1 MKLKFKAEEKDM
13 MKLLIFSLFLFLTVS
28 IGVGNINSLASENTL
43 IGLNPFPG
51 LIPPLLFTTI
61 GITLIVIVATFVM
74 VEKTFFER
82 EKGFGFEIGAK
93 PTTGY
98 SKWVKESDFKQAL
111 KRVDPKA
118 RDADVAGIPLIM
130 NKDEC
135 YVDNTNFHNLV
146 IGTTGSGKTEC
157 VILPMV
163 KLLAKK
169 RESMIIT
176 DPKGEIYEKTGRL
189 LKARGYNIVVL
200 NFRNPQ
206 RGNCWNPLDLP
217 YELYKSGNKDKATEL
232 IDDLAANMLHEEK
245 TDDVFWGNTAGDYF
259 AGLVES
265 LFEDGKKGEI
275 NINSVAYMDS
285 VGEEKVEGVQAL
297 KEYMNSKDKT
307 SSIYGNL
314 SGTVNA
320 PSETKG
326 SIVSMFKQKLKIF
339 TTRENLSEMLSR
351 SDFNMGDIG
360 RKPTAV
366 FIIVH
371 DEKNT
376 YHALTTIFVKQCYEK
391 LIDVAFENG
400 GKLPVRTN
408 FLLDEF
414 ANMPQ
419 LKDVTSMITAARSR
433 QIRLTFII
441 QNFAQLNQVYGK
453 EIAETIKGNCGN
465 LVYLLTTELQAL
477 EEISKMCGEVKSKKD
492 DKTASTPLVT
502 VSDLQKLKEFDVIV
516 KRHRFD
522 AFKTSLTPNFKMDW
536 GRTFELMDYPV
547 HEKKKLE
554 IFDLKGYVKKL
565 REEKRESVTSSLFKE
580 DQFKRPSFFDKGSN
594 YNNFLNDFDVS
605 KEIAKLEKEEK
616 IKSTLE
622 EKKKEIDEVDSMISK
637 IEEEI
642 ELLELEEKNK
652 KANIKPDVKLEKI
665 EVPLKVSPN
674 VNNKENSV
682 DAKKI
687 EKEVNEVLSN
697 EEDDFFDD
705 FFDN

>member
-1 MKLKFKAEEKDM
+1 MKLKFKAEEKDI
-13 MKLLIFSLFLFLTVS
+13 MKFLIFSLFLFLIVS
-28 IGVGNINSLASENTL
+28 IGVGNIHSLASENML
-43 IGLNPFPG
+43 IGINPFPG
-51 LIPPLLFTTI
+51 MLPPLLFTTLT
-61 GITLIVIVATFVM
+61 ITFIVIIATFVM

-93 PTTGY
+93 QTSGY
-98 SKWVKESDFKQAL
+98 SKWVKENDFKQAL

-189 LKARGYNIVVL
+189 LKARGYNIIVL

-232 IDDLAANMLHEEK
+232 VDDLAANMLHEEK
-245 TDDVFWGNTAGDYF
+245 TDDAFWGNTAGDYF

-265 LFEDGKKGEI
+265 LFEDGKPGEI

-536 GRTFELMDYPV
+536 GRTFELMDYPI
-547 HEKKKLE
+547 HEKKELKV
-554 IFDLKGYVKKL
+554 FDLKAYVKNL
-565 REEKRESVTSSLFKE
+565 RETKRENITNSLFQE
-580 DQFKRPSFFDKGSN
+580 TEFKKPSFFEKENN
-594 YNNFLNDFDVS
+594 YNNFLKDFDVA
-605 KEIAKLEKEEK
+605 KELAKLEQEDRL
-616 IKSTLE
+616 KSNVE
-622 EKKKEIDEVDSMISK
+622 EKKKELDEVDSMISK

-642 ELLELEEKNK
+642 ELLELEEKK
-652 KANIKPDVKLEKI
+652 KNILKPDIKLEKI
-665 EVPLKVSPN
+665 EVPLNVPN
-674 VNNKENSV
+674 NTENSI

>member
-1 MKLKFKAEEKDM
+1 MKLKFKAEEKDI
-13 MKLLIFSLFLFLTVS
+13 MKFLIFSLFLFLIVS
-28 IGVGNINSLASENTL
+28 IGVGNIHSLASENML
-43 IGLNPFPG
+43 IGINPFPG
-51 LIPPLLFTTI
+51 MLPPLLFTTLT
-61 GITLIVIVATFVM
+61 ITFIVIIATFVM

-93 PTTGY
+93 QTSGY
-98 SKWVKESDFKQAL
+98 SKWVKENDFKQAL

-189 LKARGYNIVVL
+189 LKARGYNIIVL

-232 IDDLAANMLHEEK
+232 VDDLAANMLHEEK
-245 TDDVFWGNTAGDYF
+245 TDDAFWGNTAGDYF

-265 LFEDGKKGEI
+265 LFEDGKPGEI

-536 GRTFELMDYPV
+536 GRTFELMDYPI
-547 HEKKKLE
+547 HEKKELKV
-554 IFDLKGYVKKL
+554 FDLKTYVKNL
-565 REEKRESVTSSLFKE
+565 RESKRENITNSLFQE
-580 DQFKRPSFFDKGSN
+580 TEFKKPSFFEKENN
-594 YNNFLNDFDVS
+594 YNNFLKDFDVA
-605 KEIAKLEKEEK
+605 KELAKLEKEDRL
-616 IKSTLE
+616 KSNVE
-622 EKKKEIDEVDSMISK
+622 EKKKELDEVDSMISK

-642 ELLELEEKNK
+642 ELLELEEKK
-652 KANIKPDVKLEKI
+652 KNILKPDIKLEKI
-665 EVPLKVSPN
+665 EVPLNVPN
-674 VNNKENSV
+674 NTENSI

>member
-1 MKLKFKAEEKDM
+1 MKLKFKAEEKDI
-13 MKLLIFSLFLFLTVS
+13 MKFLIFSLFLFLIVS
-28 IGVGNINSLASENTL
+28 IGVGNIHSLASENML
-43 IGLNPFPG
+43 IGINPFPG
-51 LIPPLLFTTI
+51 MLPPLLFTTLT
-61 GITLIVIVATFVM
+61 ITFIVIIATFVM

-93 PTTGY
+93 QTSGY
-98 SKWVKESDFKQAL
+98 SKWVKENDFKQAL

-189 LKARGYNIVVL
+189 LKARGYNIIVL

-232 IDDLAANMLHEEK
+232 VDDLAANMLHEEK
-245 TDDVFWGNTAGDYF
+245 TDDAFWGNTAGDYF

-265 LFEDGKKGEI
+265 LFEDGKPGEI

-536 GRTFELMDYPV
+536 GRTFELMDYPI
-547 HEKKKLE
+547 HEKKELKV
-554 IFDLKGYVKKL
+554 FDLKSYVKNL
-565 REEKRESVTSSLFKE
+565 RETKRENITNSLFQE
-580 DQFKRPSFFDKGSN
+580 TEFKKPSFFEKENN
-594 YNNFLNDFDVS
+594 YNNFLKDFDVA
-605 KEIAKLEKEEK
+605 KELAKLEKEDRL
-616 IKSTLE
+616 KSNVE
-622 EKKKEIDEVDSMISK
+622 EKKKELDEVDSMISK

-642 ELLELEEKNK
+642 ELLELEEKK
-652 KANIKPDVKLEKI
+652 KNILKPDIKLEKI
-665 EVPLKVSPN
+665 EVPLNVPN
-674 VNNKENSV
+674 NTENSI

>member
-1 MKLKFKAEEKDM
+1 MKLKFKAEEKDI
-13 MKLLIFSLFLFLTVS
+13 MKFLIFSLFLFLIVS
-28 IGVGNINSLASENTL
+28 IGVGNIHSLASENML
-43 IGLNPFPG
+43 IGINPFPG
-51 LIPPLLFTTI
+51 MLPPLLFTTLT
-61 GITLIVIVATFVM
+61 ITFIVIIATFVM

-93 PTTGY
+93 QTSGY
-98 SKWVKESDFKQAL
+98 SKWVKENDFKQAL

-189 LKARGYNIVVL
+189 LKARGYNIIVL

-232 IDDLAANMLHEEK
+232 VDDLAANMLHEEK
-245 TDDVFWGNTAGDYF
+245 TDDAFWGNTAGDYF

-265 LFEDGKKGEI
+265 LFEDGKPGEI

-400 GKLPVRTN
+400 GQLPVRTN

-536 GRTFELMDYPV
+536 GRTFELMDYPI
-547 HEKKKLE
+547 HEKKELKV
-554 IFDLKGYVKKL
+554 FDLKTYVKNL
-565 REEKRESVTSSLFKE
+565 RESKRENITNSLFQE
-580 DQFKRPSFFDKGSN
+580 TEFKKPSFFEKENN
-594 YNNFLNDFDVS
+594 YNNFLKDFDVA
-605 KEIAKLEKEEK
+605 KELAKLEKEDRL
-616 IKSTLE
+616 KSNVE
-622 EKKKEIDEVDSMISK
+622 EKKKELDEVDSMISK

-642 ELLELEEKNK
+642 ELLELEEKK
-652 KANIKPDVKLEKI
+652 KNILKPDIKLEKI
-665 EVPLKVSPN
+665 EVPLNVPN
-674 VNNKENSV
+674 NTENSI

>member
-1 MKLKFKAEEKDM
+1 MKLKFKAEEKDI
-13 MKLLIFSLFLFLTVS
+13 MKFLIFSLFLFLIVS
-28 IGVGNINSLASENTL
+28 IGVGNIHSLASENML
-43 IGLNPFPG
+43 IGINPFPG
-51 LIPPLLFTTI
+51 MLPPLLFTTLT
-61 GITLIVIVATFVM
+61 ITFIVIIATFVM

-93 PTTGY
+93 QTSGY
-98 SKWVKESDFKQAL
+98 SKWVKENDFKQAL

-189 LKARGYNIVVL
+189 LKARGYNIIVL

-232 IDDLAANMLHEEK
+232 VDDLAANMLHEEK
-245 TDDVFWGNTAGDYF
+245 TDDAFWGNTAGDYF

-265 LFEDGKKGEI
+265 LFEDGKPGEI

-400 GKLPVRTN
+400 GQLPVRTN

-536 GRTFELMDYPV
+536 GRTFELMDYPI
-547 HEKKKLE
+547 HEKKELKV
-554 IFDLKGYVKKL
+554 FDLKAYVKNL
-565 REEKRESVTSSLFKE
+565 RETKRENITNSLFQE
-580 DQFKRPSFFDKGSN
+580 TEFKKPSFFEKENN
-594 YNNFLNDFDVS
+594 YNNFLKDFDVA
-605 KEIAKLEKEEK
+605 KELAKLEQEDRL
-616 IKSTLE
+616 KSNVE
-622 EKKKEIDEVDSMISK
+622 EKKKELDEVDSMISK

-642 ELLELEEKNK
+642 ELLELEEKK
-652 KANIKPDVKLEKI
+652 KNILKPDIKLEKI
-665 EVPLKVSPN
+665 EVPLNVPN
-674 VNNKENSV
+674 NTENSI

>member
-1 MKLKFKAEEKDM
+1 MKLKFKAEEKDII
-13 MKLLIFSLFLFLTVS
+13 KLLIFSLFLFLTVS
-28 IGVGNINSLASENTL
+28 IGVGNINSLSSENML

-51 LIPPLLFTTI
+51 MLPPLLFTTL
-61 GITLIVIVATFVM
+61 GITFIVIIATFVM
-74 VEKTFFER
+74 VEKSFFER
-82 EKGFGFEIGAK
+82 EKGFGFEIGSK
-93 PTTGY
+93 STSGY
-98 SKWVKESDFKQAL
+98 SKWVKENDFKQVL
-111 KRVDPKA
+111 KKVDPKA
-118 RDADVAGIPLIM
+118 RDSEVAGIPLIM
-130 NKDEC
+130 NKEAC
-135 YVDNTNFHNLV
+135 YVDNTNYHNLV
-146 IGTTGSGKTEC
+146 IGTTGSGKTTC

-163 KLLAKK
+163 KLLAKS

-176 DPKGEIYEKTGRL
+176 DPKGEIYEKTGKL
-189 LKARGYNIVVL
+189 LKARGYNIVLL

-206 RGNCWNPLDLP
+206 KGNCWNPLDLP
-217 YELYKSGNKDKATEL
+217 YELYKNGNKDKATEL
-232 IDDLAANMLHEEK
+232 IDDLAANILHEEK

-259 AGLVES
+259 SGLVES
-265 LFEDGKKGEI
+265 LFEDGKKEEI
-275 NINSVAYMDS
+275 NINSIAYMDS
-285 VGEEKVEGVQAL
+285 VGEEKVEGSPAL

-314 SGTVNA
+314 SGTVNS
-320 PSETKG
+320 PVETKG
-326 SIVSMFKQKLKIF
+326 SIISMFKQKLKIF

-360 RKPTAV
+360 RKPTAI
-366 FIIVH
+366 FIIIH

-400 GKLPVRTN
+400 GELPVRTN

-433 QIRLTFII
+433 KIRMTFII
-441 QNFAQLNQVYGK
+441 QNFSQLNQVYGK

-502 VSDLQKLKEFDVIV
+502 ISDLQKLKEFDIIV

-522 AFKTSLTPNFKMDW
+522 AFKTSLTPDFKMDW
-536 GRTFELMDYPV
+536 GRNFDYMDYPV
-547 HEKKKLE
+547 HEKKKVE
-554 IFDLKGYVKKL
+554 VFDLKAFVKKL
-565 REEKRESVTSSLFKE
+565 KDAKRESMTNSFFKDE
-580 DQFKRPSFFDKGSN
+580 EMKRPSFFDNKKD
-594 YNNFLNDFDVS
+594 YNSFLNDFDVA
-605 KEIAKLEKEEK
+605 KEIAKLEQEEK
-616 IKSTLE
+616 LKSIRE
-622 EKKKEIDEVDSMISK
+622 SKERELNKVDSMISK

-642 ELLELEEKNK
+642 ELLELEEKEK
-652 KANIKPDVKLEKI
+652 KSIKPDIKLEKI
-665 EVPLKVSPN
+665 EVPLNISSNEKTIN
-674 VNNKENSV
+674 T
-682 DAKKI
+682 KKI

>member
-98 SKWVKESDFKQAL
+98 SKWVKENDFKQAL

-189 LKARGYNIVVL
+189 LKARGYNIIVL

-400 GKLPVRTN
+400 GQLPVRTN

-536 GRTFELMDYPV
+536 GRTFELMDYPI
-547 HEKKKLE
+547 HEKKKLKV
-554 IFDLKGYVKKL
+554 FDLKAYVKNL
-565 REEKRESVTSSLFKE
+565 RESKRENITNSLFQE
-580 DQFKRPSFFDKGSN
+580 TEFKKPSFFEKENN
-594 YNNFLNDFDVS
+594 YNNFLKDFDVA
-605 KEIAKLEKEEK
+605 KELAKLEKEDRL
-616 IKSTLE
+616 KSNVE
-622 EKKKEIDEVDSMISK
+622 EKKKELDEVDSMISK

-642 ELLELEEKNK
+642 ELLELEEKK
-652 KANIKPDVKLEKI
+652 KNILKPDIKLEKI
-665 EVPLKVSPN
+665 EVPLNVPN
-674 VNNKENSV
+674 NTENSI

>member
-1 MKLKFKAEEKDM
+1 MKLKFKAEEKDI
-13 MKLLIFSLFLFLTVS
+13 MKFLIFSLFLFLIVS
-28 IGVGNINSLASENTL
+28 IGVGNIHSLASENML
-43 IGLNPFPG
+43 IGINPFPG
-51 LIPPLLFTTI
+51 MLPPLLFTTLT
-61 GITLIVIVATFVM
+61 ITFIVIIATFVM

-93 PTTGY
+93 QTSGY
-98 SKWVKESDFKQAL
+98 SKWVKENDFKQAL
-111 KRVDPKA
+111 KRVDPKV

-189 LKARGYNIVVL
+189 LKARGYNIIVL

-232 IDDLAANMLHEEK
+232 VDDLAANMLHEEK
-245 TDDVFWGNTAGDYF
+245 TDDAFWGNTAGDYF

-265 LFEDGKKGEI
+265 LFEDGKPGEI

-400 GKLPVRTN
+400 GQLPVRTN

-536 GRTFELMDYPV
+536 GRTFELMDYPI
-547 HEKKKLE
+547 HEKKELKV
-554 IFDLKGYVKKL
+554 FDLKAYVKNL
-565 REEKRESVTSSLFKE
+565 RETKRENITNSLFQE
-580 DQFKRPSFFDKGSN
+580 TEFKKPSFFEKENN
-594 YNNFLNDFDVS
+594 YNNFLKDFDVA
-605 KEIAKLEKEEK
+605 KELAKLEKEDRL
-616 IKSTLE
+616 KSNVE
-622 EKKKEIDEVDSMISK
+622 EKKKELDEVDSMISK

-642 ELLELEEKNK
+642 ELLELEEKK
-652 KANIKPDVKLEKI
+652 KNILKPDIKLEKI
-665 EVPLKVSPN
+665 EVPLNVPN
-674 VNNKENSV
+674 NTENSI

>member
-189 LKARGYNIVVL
+189 LKARGYNIIVL

-400 GKLPVRTN
+400 GQLPVRTN

-477 EEISKMCGEVKSKKD
+477 EEISKMCGEAKSKKD

-536 GRTFELMDYPV
+536 GRTFELMDYPI
-547 HEKKKLE
+547 HEKKELKV
-554 IFDLKGYVKKL
+554 FDLKTYVKNL
-565 REEKRESVTSSLFKE
+565 RETKRENITNSLFQE
-580 DQFKRPSFFDKGSN
+580 TEFKKPSFFEKENN
-594 YNNFLNDFDVS
+594 YNNFLKDFDVA
-605 KEIAKLEKEEK
+605 KELAKLEKEDRL
-616 IKSTLE
+616 KSNVE
-622 EKKKEIDEVDSMISK
+622 EKKKELDEVDSMISK

-642 ELLELEEKNK
+642 ELLELEEKK
-652 KANIKPDVKLEKI
+652 KNILKPDIKLEKI
-665 EVPLKVSPN
+665 EVPLNVPN
-674 VNNKENSV
+674 NTENSI

>member
-1 MKLKFKAEEKDM
+1 MKLKFKAEEKDI
-13 MKLLIFSLFLFLTVS
+13 MKFLIFSLFLFLIVS
-28 IGVGNINSLASENTL
+28 IGVGNIHSLASENML
-43 IGLNPFPG
+43 IGINPFPG
-51 LIPPLLFTTI
+51 MLPPLLFTTLT
-61 GITLIVIVATFVM
+61 ITFIVIIATFVM

-93 PTTGY
+93 QTSGY
-98 SKWVKESDFKQAL
+98 SKWVKENDFKQAL

-189 LKARGYNIVVL
+189 LKARGYNIIVL

-232 IDDLAANMLHEEK
+232 VDDLAANMLHEEK
-245 TDDVFWGNTAGDYF
+245 TDDAFWGNTAGDYF

-265 LFEDGKKGEI
+265 LFEDGKPGEI

-400 GKLPVRTN
+400 GQLPVRTN

-536 GRTFELMDYPV
+536 GRTFELMDYPI
-547 HEKKKLE
+547 HEKKELKV
-554 IFDLKGYVKKL
+554 FDLKAYVKNL
-565 REEKRESVTSSLFKE
+565 RESKRENITNSLFQE
-580 DQFKRPSFFDKGSN
+580 TEFKKPSFFEKENN
-594 YNNFLNDFDVS
+594 YNNFLKDFDVA
-605 KEIAKLEKEEK
+605 KELAKLEQEDRL
-616 IKSTLE
+616 KSNVE
-622 EKKKEIDEVDSMISK
+622 EKKKELDEVDSMISK

-642 ELLELEEKNK
+642 ELLELEEKK
-652 KANIKPDVKLEKI
+652 KNILKPDIKLEKI
-665 EVPLKVSPN
+665 EVPLNLPN
-674 VNNKENSV
+674 NTENSI

>member
-1 MKLKFKAEEKDM
+1 MKLKFKAEEKDI
-13 MKLLIFSLFLFLTVS
+13 MKFLIFSLFLFLIVS
-28 IGVGNINSLASENTL
+28 IGVGNIHSLASENML
-43 IGLNPFPG
+43 IGINPFPG
-51 LIPPLLFTTI
+51 MLPPLLFTTLT
-61 GITLIVIVATFVM
+61 ITFIVIIATFVM

-93 PTTGY
+93 QTSGY
-98 SKWVKESDFKQAL
+98 SKWVKENDFKQAL

-189 LKARGYNIVVL
+189 LKARGYNIIVL

-232 IDDLAANMLHEEK
+232 VDDLAANMLHEEK
-245 TDDVFWGNTAGDYF
+245 TDDAFWGNTAGDYF

-265 LFEDGKKGEI
+265 LFEDGKPGEI

-536 GRTFELMDYPV
+536 GRTFELMDYPI
-547 HEKKKLE
+547 HEKKELKV
-554 IFDLKGYVKKL
+554 FDLKSYVKNL
-565 REEKRESVTSSLFKE
+565 RESKRENITNSLFQE
-580 DQFKRPSFFDKGSN
+580 TEFKKPSFFEKENN
-594 YNNFLNDFDVS
+594 YNNFLKDFDVA
-605 KEIAKLEKEEK
+605 KELAKLEQEDRL
-616 IKSTLE
+616 KSNVE
-622 EKKKEIDEVDSMISK
+622 EKKKELDEVDSMISK

-642 ELLELEEKNK
+642 ELLELEEKK
-652 KANIKPDVKLEKI
+652 KNILKPDIKLEKI
-665 EVPLKVSPN
+665 EVPLNVPN
-674 VNNKENSV
+674 NTENSI

>member
-1 MKLKFKAEEKDM
+1 MKLKFKAEEKDI
-13 MKLLIFSLFLFLTVS
+13 MKFLIFSLFLFLIVS
-28 IGVGNINSLASENTL
+28 IGVGNIHSLASENML
-43 IGLNPFPG
+43 IGINPFPG
-51 LIPPLLFTTI
+51 MLPPLLFTTLT
-61 GITLIVIVATFVM
+61 ITFIVIIATFVM

-93 PTTGY
+93 QTSGY
-98 SKWVKESDFKQAL
+98 SKWVKENDFKQAL

-189 LKARGYNIVVL
+189 LKARGYNIIVL

-232 IDDLAANMLHEEK
+232 VDDLAANMLHEEK
-245 TDDVFWGNTAGDYF
+245 TDDAFWGNTAGDYF

-265 LFEDGKKGEI
+265 LFEDGKPGEI

-400 GKLPVRTN
+400 GQLPVRTN

-536 GRTFELMDYPV
+536 GRTFELMDYPI
-547 HEKKKLE
+547 HEKKELKV
-554 IFDLKGYVKKL
+554 FDLKAYVKNL
-565 REEKRESVTSSLFKE
+565 RETKRENITNSLFQE
-580 DQFKRPSFFDKGSN
+580 TEFKKPSFFEKENN
-594 YNNFLNDFDVS
+594 YNNFLKDFDVA
-605 KEIAKLEKEEK
+605 KELAKLENEDRL
-616 IKSTLE
+616 KSNVE
-622 EKKKEIDEVDSMISK
+622 EKKKELDEVDSMISK

-642 ELLELEEKNK
+642 ELLELEEKK
-652 KANIKPDVKLEKI
+652 KNILKPDIKLEKI
-665 EVPLKVSPN
+665 EVPLNVPN
-674 VNNKENSV
+674 NTENSI

>member
-1 MKLKFKAEEKDM
+1 MKLKFKAEEKDI
-13 MKLLIFSLFLFLTVS
+13 MKFLIFSLFLFLIVS
-28 IGVGNINSLASENTL
+28 IGVGNIHSLASENML
-43 IGLNPFPG
+43 IGINPFPG
-51 LIPPLLFTTI
+51 MLPPLLFTTLT
-61 GITLIVIVATFVM
+61 ITFIVIIATFVM

-93 PTTGY
+93 QTSGY
-98 SKWVKESDFKQAL
+98 SKWVKENDFKQAL

-189 LKARGYNIVVL
+189 LKARGYNIIVL

-232 IDDLAANMLHEEK
+232 VDDLAANMLHEEK
-245 TDDVFWGNTAGDYF
+245 TDDAFWGNTAGDYF

-265 LFEDGKKGEI
+265 LFEDGKPGEI

-314 SGTVNA
+314 SGTVNS

-400 GKLPVRTN
+400 GQLPVRTN

-536 GRTFELMDYPV
+536 GRTFELMDYPI
-547 HEKKKLE
+547 HEKKKLKV
-554 IFDLKGYVKKL
+554 FDLKAYVKNL
-565 REEKRESVTSSLFKE
+565 RESKRENITNSLFQE
-580 DQFKRPSFFDKGSN
+580 TEFKKPSFFEKENN
-594 YNNFLNDFDVS
+594 YNNFLKDFDVA
-605 KEIAKLEKEEK
+605 KELAKLEKEDRL
-616 IKSTLE
+616 KSNVE
-622 EKKKEIDEVDSMISK
+622 EKKKELDEVDSMISK

-642 ELLELEEKNK
+642 ELLELEEKK
-652 KANIKPDVKLEKI
+652 KNILKPDIKLEKI
-665 EVPLKVSPN
+665 EVPLNVPN
-674 VNNKENSV
+674 NTENSI

>member
-1 MKLKFKAEEKDM
+1 MKLKFKAEEKDI
-13 MKLLIFSLFLFLTVS
+13 MKFLIFSLFLFLIVS
-28 IGVGNINSLASENTL
+28 IGVGNIHSLASENML
-43 IGLNPFPG
+43 IGINPFPG
-51 LIPPLLFTTI
+51 MLPPLLFTTLT
-61 GITLIVIVATFVM
+61 ITFIVIIATFVM

-93 PTTGY
+93 QTSGY
-98 SKWVKESDFKQAL
+98 SKWVKENDFKQAL

-189 LKARGYNIVVL
+189 LKARGYNIIVL

-232 IDDLAANMLHEEK
+232 VDDLAANMLHEEK
-245 TDDVFWGNTAGDYF
+245 TDDAFWGNTAGDYF

-265 LFEDGKKGEI
+265 LFEDGKPGEI

-400 GKLPVRTN
+400 GQLPVRTN

-536 GRTFELMDYPV
+536 GRTFELMDYPI
-547 HEKKKLE
+547 HEKKELKV
-554 IFDLKGYVKKL
+554 FDLKTYVKNL
-565 REEKRESVTSSLFKE
+565 RESKRENITNSLFQE
-580 DQFKRPSFFDKGSN
+580 TEFKKPSFFEKENN
-594 YNNFLNDFDVS
+594 YNNFLKDFDVA
-605 KEIAKLEKEEK
+605 KELAKLEQEDRL
-616 IKSTLE
+616 KSNVE
-622 EKKKEIDEVDSMISK
+622 EKKKELDEVDSMISK

-642 ELLELEEKNK
+642 ELLELEEKK
-652 KANIKPDVKLEKI
+652 KNILKPDIKLEKI
-665 EVPLKVSPN
+665 EVPLNVPN
-674 VNNKENSV
+674 NTENSI

>member
-1 MKLKFKAEEKDM
+1 MKLKFKAEEKDI
-13 MKLLIFSLFLFLTVS
+13 MKFLIFSLFLFLIVS
-28 IGVGNINSLASENTL
+28 IGVGNIHSLASENML
-43 IGLNPFPG
+43 IGINPFPG
-51 LIPPLLFTTI
+51 MLPPLLFTTLT
-61 GITLIVIVATFVM
+61 ITFIVIIATFVM

-93 PTTGY
+93 QTSGY
-98 SKWVKESDFKQAL
+98 SKWVKENDFKQAL

-189 LKARGYNIVVL
+189 LKARGYNIIVL

-232 IDDLAANMLHEEK
+232 VDDLAANMLHEEK
-245 TDDVFWGNTAGDYF
+245 TDDAFWGNTAGDYF

-265 LFEDGKKGEI
+265 LFEDGKPGEI

-400 GKLPVRTN
+400 GQLPVRTN

-536 GRTFELMDYPV
+536 GRTFELMDYPI
-547 HEKKKLE
+547 HEKKELKV
-554 IFDLKGYVKKL
+554 FDLKSYVKNL
-565 REEKRESVTSSLFKE
+565 RESKRENITNSLFQE
-580 DQFKRPSFFDKGSN
+580 TEFKKPSFFEKENN
-594 YNNFLNDFDVS
+594 YNNFLKDFDVA
-605 KEIAKLEKEEK
+605 KELAKLEKEDRL
-616 IKSTLE
+616 KSNVE
-622 EKKKEIDEVDSMISK
+622 EKKKELDEVDSMISK

-642 ELLELEEKNK
+642 ELLELEEKK
-652 KANIKPDVKLEKI
+652 KNILKPDIKLEKI
-665 EVPLKVSPN
+665 EVPLNVPN
-674 VNNKENSV
+674 NTENSI

>member
-1 MKLKFKAEEKDM
+1 MKLKFKAEEKDI
-13 MKLLIFSLFLFLTVS
+13 MKFLIFSLFLFLIVS
-28 IGVGNINSLASENTL
+28 IGVGNIHSLASENML
-43 IGLNPFPG
+43 IGINPFPG
-51 LIPPLLFTTI
+51 MLPPLLFTTLT
-61 GITLIVIVATFVM
+61 ITFIVIIATFVM

-93 PTTGY
+93 QTSGY
-98 SKWVKESDFKQAL
+98 SKWVKENDFKQAL

-189 LKARGYNIVVL
+189 LKARGYNIIVL

-232 IDDLAANMLHEEK
+232 VDDLAANMLHEEK
-245 TDDVFWGNTAGDYF
+245 TDDAFWGNTAGDYF

-265 LFEDGKKGEI
+265 LFEDGKPGEI

-536 GRTFELMDYPV
+536 GRTFELMDYPI
-547 HEKKKLE
+547 HEKKELKV
-554 IFDLKGYVKKL
+554 FDLKSYVKNL
-565 REEKRESVTSSLFKE
+565 RESKRENITNSLFQE
-580 DQFKRPSFFDKGSN
+580 TEFKKPSFFEKENN
-594 YNNFLNDFDVS
+594 YNNFLKDFDVA
-605 KEIAKLEKEEK
+605 KELAKLEKEDRL
-616 IKSTLE
+616 KSNVE
-622 EKKKEIDEVDSMISK
+622 EKKKELDEVDSMISK

-642 ELLELEEKNK
+642 ELLELEEKK
-652 KANIKPDVKLEKI
+652 KNILKPDIKLEKI
-665 EVPLKVSPN
+665 EVPLNVPN
-674 VNNKENSV
+674 NTENSI

>member
-1 MKLKFKAEEKDM
+1 MKLKFKAEEKDI
-13 MKLLIFSLFLFLTVS
+13 MKFLIFSLFLFLIVS
-28 IGVGNINSLASENTL
+28 IGVGNIHSLASENML
-43 IGLNPFPG
+43 IGINPFPG
-51 LIPPLLFTTI
+51 MLPPLLFTTLT
-61 GITLIVIVATFVM
+61 ITFIVIIATFVM

-93 PTTGY
+93 QTSGY
-98 SKWVKESDFKQAL
+98 SKWVKENDFKQAL

-189 LKARGYNIVVL
+189 LKARGYNIIVL

-232 IDDLAANMLHEEK
+232 VDDLAANMLHEEK
-245 TDDVFWGNTAGDYF
+245 TDDAFWGNTAGDYF

-265 LFEDGKKGEI
+265 LFEDGKPGEI

-433 QIRLTFII
+433 QIRMTFII

-536 GRTFELMDYPV
+536 GRTFELMDYPI
-547 HEKKKLE
+547 HEKKELKV
-554 IFDLKGYVKKL
+554 FDLKAYVKNL
-565 REEKRESVTSSLFKE
+565 RETKRENITNSLFQE
-580 DQFKRPSFFDKGSN
+580 TEFKKPSFFEKENN
-594 YNNFLNDFDVS
+594 YNNFLKDFDVA
-605 KEIAKLEKEEK
+605 KELAKLEKEDRL
-616 IKSTLE
+616 KSNVE
-622 EKKKEIDEVDSMISK
+622 EKKKELDEVDSMISK

-642 ELLELEEKNK
+642 ELLELEEKK
-652 KANIKPDVKLEKI
+652 KNILKPDIKLEKI
-665 EVPLKVSPN
+665 EVPLNVPN
-674 VNNKENSV
+674 NTENSI

>member
-1 MKLKFKAEEKDM
+1 MKLKFKAEEKDI
-13 MKLLIFSLFLFLTVS
+13 MKFLIFSLFLFLIVS
-28 IGVGNINSLASENTL
+28 IGVGNIHSLASENML
-43 IGLNPFPG
+43 IGINPFPG
-51 LIPPLLFTTI
+51 MLPPLLFTTLT
-61 GITLIVIVATFVM
+61 ITFIVIIATFVM

-93 PTTGY
+93 QTSGY
-98 SKWVKESDFKQAL
+98 SKWVKENDFKQAL

-189 LKARGYNIVVL
+189 LKARGYNIIVL

-232 IDDLAANMLHEEK
+232 VDDLAANMLHEEK
-245 TDDVFWGNTAGDYF
+245 TDDAFWGNTAGDYF

-265 LFEDGKKGEI
+265 LFEDGKPGEI

-400 GKLPVRTN
+400 GQLPVRTN

-536 GRTFELMDYPV
+536 GRTFELMDYPI
-547 HEKKKLE
+547 HEKKELKV
-554 IFDLKGYVKKL
+554 FDLKTYVKNL
-565 REEKRESVTSSLFKE
+565 RETKRENITNSLFQE
-580 DQFKRPSFFDKGSN
+580 TEFKKPSFFEKENN
-594 YNNFLNDFDVS
+594 YNNFLKDFDVA
-605 KEIAKLEKEEK
+605 KELAKLEKEDRL
-616 IKSTLE
+616 KSNVE
-622 EKKKEIDEVDSMISK
+622 EKKKELDEVDSMISK

-642 ELLELEEKNK
+642 ELLELEEKK
-652 KANIKPDVKLEKI
+652 KNILKPDIKLEKI
-665 EVPLKVSPN
+665 EVPLNVPN
-674 VNNKENSV
+674 NTENSI

>member
-1 MKLKFKAEEKDM
+1 MKLKFKAEEKDI
-13 MKLLIFSLFLFLTVS
+13 MKFLIFSLFLFLIVS
-28 IGVGNINSLASENTL
+28 IGVGNIHSLASENML
-43 IGLNPFPG
+43 IGINPFPG
-51 LIPPLLFTTI
+51 MLPPLLFTTLT
-61 GITLIVIVATFVM
+61 ITFIVIIATFVM

-93 PTTGY
+93 QTSGY
-98 SKWVKESDFKQAL
+98 SKWVKENDFKQAL

-189 LKARGYNIVVL
+189 LKARGYNIIVL

-232 IDDLAANMLHEEK
+232 VDDLAANMLHEEK
-245 TDDVFWGNTAGDYF
+245 TDDAFWGNTAGDYF

-265 LFEDGKKGEI
+265 LFEDGKPGEI

-400 GKLPVRTN
+400 GQLPVRTN

-536 GRTFELMDYPV
+536 GRTFELMDYPI
-547 HEKKKLE
+547 HEKKELKV
-554 IFDLKGYVKKL
+554 FDLKAYVKNL
-565 REEKRESVTSSLFKE
+565 RETKRENITNSLFQE
-580 DQFKRPSFFDKGSN
+580 TEFKKPSFFEKENN
-594 YNNFLNDFDVS
+594 YNNFLKDFDVA
-605 KEIAKLEKEEK
+605 KELAKLEKEDRL
-616 IKSTLE
+616 KSNVE
-622 EKKKEIDEVDSMISK
+622 EKKKELDEVDSMISK

-642 ELLELEEKNK
+642 ELLELEEKK
-652 KANIKPDVKLEKI
+652 KNILKPDIKLEKI
-665 EVPLKVSPN
+665 EVPLNVPN
-674 VNNKENSV
+674 NTENSI

>member
-1 MKLKFKAEEKDM
+1 MKLKFKAEEKDI
-13 MKLLIFSLFLFLTVS
+13 MKFLIFSLFLFLIVS
-28 IGVGNINSLASENTL
+28 IGVGNIHSLASENML
-43 IGLNPFPG
+43 IGINPFPG
-51 LIPPLLFTTI
+51 MLPPLLFTTLT
-61 GITLIVIVATFVM
+61 ITFIVIIATFVM

-93 PTTGY
+93 QTSGY
-98 SKWVKESDFKQAL
+98 SKWVKENDFKQAL

-189 LKARGYNIVVL
+189 LKARGYNIIVL

-232 IDDLAANMLHEEK
+232 VDDLAANMLHEEK
-245 TDDVFWGNTAGDYF
+245 TDDAFWGNTAGDYF

-265 LFEDGKKGEI
+265 LFEDGKPGEI

-400 GKLPVRTN
+400 GQLPVRTN

-536 GRTFELMDYPV
+536 GRTFELMDYPI
-547 HEKKKLE
+547 HEKKELKV
-554 IFDLKGYVKKL
+554 FDLKSYVKNL
-565 REEKRESVTSSLFKE
+565 RESKRENITNSLFQE
-580 DQFKRPSFFDKGSN
+580 TEFKKPSFFEKENN
-594 YNNFLNDFDVS
+594 YNNFLKDFDVA
-605 KEIAKLEKEEK
+605 KELAKLEQEDRL
-616 IKSTLE
+616 KSNVE
-622 EKKKEIDEVDSMISK
+622 EKKKELDEVDSMISK

-642 ELLELEEKNK
+642 ELLELEEKK
-652 KANIKPDVKLEKI
+652 KNILKPDIKLEKI
-665 EVPLKVSPN
+665 EVPLNVPN
-674 VNNKENSV
+674 NTENSI

>member
-1 MKLKFKAEEKDM
+1 MKLKFKAEEKDI
-13 MKLLIFSLFLFLTVS
+13 MKFLIFSLFLFLIVS
-28 IGVGNINSLASENTL
+28 IGVGNIHSLASENML
-43 IGLNPFPG
+43 IGINPFPG
-51 LIPPLLFTTI
+51 MLPPLLFTTLT
-61 GITLIVIVATFVM
+61 ITFIVIIATFVM

-93 PTTGY
+93 QTSGY
-98 SKWVKESDFKQAL
+98 SKWVKENDFKQAL

-189 LKARGYNIVVL
+189 LKARGYNIIVL

-232 IDDLAANMLHEEK
+232 VDDLAANMLHEEK
-245 TDDVFWGNTAGDYF
+245 TDDAFWGNTAGDYF

-265 LFEDGKKGEI
+265 LFEDGKPGEI

-433 QIRLTFII
+433 QIRMTFII

-536 GRTFELMDYPV
+536 GRTFELMDYPI
-547 HEKKKLE
+547 HEKKELKV
-554 IFDLKGYVKKL
+554 FDLKSYVKNL
-565 REEKRESVTSSLFKE
+565 RESKRENITNSLFQE
-580 DQFKRPSFFDKGSN
+580 TEFKKPSFFEKENN
-594 YNNFLNDFDVS
+594 YNNFLKDFDVA
-605 KEIAKLEKEEK
+605 KELAKLEKEDRL
-616 IKSTLE
+616 KSNVE
-622 EKKKEIDEVDSMISK
+622 EKKKELDEVDSMISK

-642 ELLELEEKNK
+642 ELLELEEKK
-652 KANIKPDVKLEKI
+652 KNILKPDIKLEKI
-665 EVPLKVSPN
+665 EVPLNVPN
-674 VNNKENSV
+674 NTENSI